1 MEQKEL
7 FNKYSNIIQE
17 SVSSKKE
24 NHYLIW
30 LDDYIKLE
38 KENEQLRMILGN
50 QVRIKDD
57 LLERINKAIEYIE
70 KHSFFVEDTGYE
82 KIIGYPKESYNAQD
96 ILEILNGGGVDE

>member
-24 NHYLIW
+24 HHYLIL

-38 KENEQLRMILGN
+38 KENEQLRLILGN
-50 QVRIKDD
+50 QVRIKED

-70 KHSFFVEDTGYE
+70 EHKRKDEFLNLNEWQTRDLL
-82 KIIGYPKESYNAQD
+82 KILK
-96 ILEILNGGGVDE
+96 GGGVDE